1 MPNCSGDAQKKAY
14 ALALQNRIADLSQK
28 VGVATLYTDGACFS
42 WDGTRHT
49 GWGWCLM
56 LGDNEFDHSGGAL
69 GPNHT
74 SYDAECHAVA
84 EGITRVARLTGQTPL
99 YLLHIVSDNAGMLQA
114 LLSSK
119 PKGAP
124 SSVDRAAQEL
134 CDLTSH
140 HELLDLLL
148 SWCPAHHRVPGNE
161 RADAIAKRAATSTPS
176 PLFAVSTDRIR
187 WEAKERLL
195 AEWKAHWLTF
205 KEKHPNSM
213 GTLAILNSPCLHLH
227 PFHAAPGQHRRV
239 HTQVIR
245 AVTGH
250 GRHNA
255 YLFRCGKVDSP
266 ECPCG
271 HPKQDTAHIIT
282 ECPRHEH
289 TCGFLCRFS
298 QRLDLAH
305 MFSTV

>member
-1 MPNCSGDAQKKAY
+1 
-14 ALALQNRIADLSQK
+14 
-28 VGVATLYTDGACFS
+28 
-42 WDGTRHT
+42 
-49 GWGWCLM
+49 M
-56 LGDNEFDHSGGAL
+56 LGDSEVDSSGGAL

-74 SYDAECHAVA
+74 SYDAECYAVA
-84 EGITRVARLTGQTPL
+84 DGITRASQLAAHTPV
-99 YLLHIVSDNAGMLQA
+99 YLLHIVTDNAGMLQG

-124 SSVDRAAQEL
+124 SSVDRAAREI
-134 CDLTSH
+134 CDLASR
-140 HELLDLLL
+140 HEYLDLLL

-161 RADAIAKRAATSTPS
+161 RADAIAKRYATMPPTPA
-176 PLFAVSTDRIR
+176 FAVSTDRIR

-195 AEWKAHWLTF
+195 ADWKTHWLSF

-213 GTLAILNSPCLHLH
+213 GTLAILNSPRLRLH
-227 PFHAAPGQHRRV
+227 PFHAAPGRHRRI
-239 HTQVIR
+239 HTQIIR
-245 AVTGH
+245 AITGH

-255 YLFRCGKVDSP
+255 YLFRCGKADSP
-266 ECPCG
+266 SCQCG

-289 TCGFLCRFS
+289 ARGFLRGFS

-305 MFSTV
+305 MFSTVRGLKAVGEFLAVASVDI